1 MRLRALLG
9 VAAALAIAAG
19 AAAFRLIR
27 RRRELAAKAHR
38 PELPAGPPVEEETIS
53 AATPASDEPLARQT
67 RFDEHL
73 DEEEQRR
80 HAAARRLRTE
90 FDEEP

>member
-27 RRRELAAKAHR
+27 RRRELAAKAR